1 MAPFL
6 VLKYK
11 AILHLPKLYK
21 NNPDRSNKM
30 ERINNFDSFYDIKLK
45 PYINELQQQ
54 NKKADRWGIGIIV
67 FAFALIPVIIYGL
80 NDASGSPGKFL
91 IVVMVALVVISA
103 RNYASISNSFET
115 NFKEQVIKQIIGF
128 IQPGLAYKPDVY
140 MSSSYFRNSGLFIN
154 RYNVYDGDD
163 MIEGVYKNISFK
175 CSELNVYDR
184 STRGSILQVFHGLFF
199 AAPVSDKFSSGTYI
213 YKKDEEQYLPAFNL
227 PGIVKLDCRNGE
239 FENYHAVFTTSLK
252 EASVIMD
259 QEMMR
264 NLTGFMSQIRR
275 NVTMS
280 VVAGMCY
287 VAIPFSQDL
296 FEPPGPYDHDKEEI
310 KEYFFTVLLILS
322 IINQLKLEKLQ

>member
-1 MAPFL
+1 M
-6 VLKYK
+6 
-11 AILHLPKLYK
+11 
-21 NNPDRSNKM
+21 N
-30 ERINNFDSFYDIKLK
+30 RIQNFDSFYDIKLK
-45 PYINELQQQ
+45 PYIDKLQQQ

-67 FAFALIPVIIYGL
+67 FAFTLIPVIIYGIT
-80 NDASGSPGKFL
+80 DSSGNFGKFL
-91 IVVMVALVVISA
+91 IVVMVVLVVISA
-103 RNYASISNSFET
+103 RNYATISNSFET
-115 NFKEQVIKQIIGF
+115 NFKEQVVKQIIDF

-154 RYNVYDGDD
+154 SYNVYDGDD

-175 CSELNVYDR
+175 CSELNVYEKN
-184 STRGSILQVFHGLFF
+184 TRGTIAGVFHGLFF
-199 AAPVSDKFSSGTYI
+199 AAPVNNKFSSSTYI
-213 YKKDEEQYLPAFNL
+213 YKKDDEQYLPAFAM
-227 PGIVKLDCRNGE
+227 PGIVRFDCRNGE
-239 FENYHAVFTTSLK
+239 FENYHSVFTTNIK
-252 EASVIMD
+252 EASAIMSR
-259 QEMMR
+259 EMMQSI
-264 NLTGFMSQIRR
+264 TGFMSQIRR